1 MRSIVG
7 STFFTA
13 AILAVTFQGETRAAD
28 NMPAAMPYKA
38 APIEPVWSWSG
49 FYVGGGVGG
58 AWGTRDV
65 TLNTI
70 DGTPCHFCNDGSA
83 VFTKLDELGTATNLK
98 NSSAAF
104 DLNAGY
110 NAQFGMWVLGLEGD
124 ATSFRLRSS
133 VTSSGNP
140 FINFPGFANFSTNIS
155 TDWVATV
162 RPRIGYAF
170 DKVLVYATG
179 GVAFGRVA
187 ISQSHSDFAPVGIGV
202 AHEASSV
209 SSVKTGWT
217 AGGGVEYAL
226 TRNWIVNTEYLYAN
240 LGSLSTSG
248 TVTDQ
253 GPSNALLTFTSR
265 TTVNQVRAGL
275 SYKF

>member
-13 AILAVTFQGETRAAD
+13 AILAVIFQGEARAAD
-28 NMPAAMPYKA
+28 MLPAAMPYKA

-65 TLNTI
+65 TFNAI
-70 DGTPCHFCNDGSA
+70 DGTPCHFCTGVTDFGALDALGSA
-83 VFTKLDELGTATNLK
+83 HLK
-98 NSSAAF
+98 YSSAAF
-104 DLNAGY
+104 DLKAGY
-110 NAQFGMWVLGLEGD
+110 NAQFGNWVLGIEGD
-124 ATSFRLRSS
+124 VTSLRLRSS

-140 FINFPGFANFSTNIS
+140 FLFPAGSTSFTTSAS
-155 TDWVATV
+155 TDWLATV

-187 ISQSHSDFAPVGIGV
+187 ISQSYSDFSFAGVGFG
-202 AHEASSV
+202 HEASSA
-209 SSVKTGWT
+209 SGTKTGWT

-226 TRNWIVNTEYLYAN
+226 TRNWIVNAEYLYAN
-240 LGSLSTSG
+240 LGSITTSG